1 MKKVFKQEMSKRT
14 KVIFLMSIASSFSIQ
29 LTVNVQY
36 EFLPMTGF
44 EPQTSGIE
52 ATALPTELPPL
63 PFRKQCYERLTVVI
77 FDS

>member
-1 MKKVFKQEMSKRT
+1 M
-14 KVIFLMSIASSFSIQ
+14 
-29 LTVNVQY
+29 TVNVQY

-63 PFRKQCYERLTVVI
+63 PFRKQCYELLTVVI
-77 FDS
+77 FDSWVVPTDLKITRLWVIGELR